1 MTSLTKIE
9 QMQLLAFIKTFINK
23 NIGENIKEEIAPIYF
38 KLEKEFKEE
47 WKKKGNN
54 ARRIIQEQFDHYK

>member
-9 QMQLLAFIKTFINK
+9 QMQLLAFIKTIINK
-23 NIGENIKEEIAPIYF
+23 DVGLNIKEEIAPIYY

-47 WKKKGNN
+47 WKNK
-54 ARRIIQEQFDHYK
+54 

>member
-1 MTSLTKIE
+1 MTNLTKME

-23 NIGENIKEEIAPIYF
+23 DVGENIRKDMVKIYF

-47 WKKKGNN
+47 WKNK
-54 ARRIIQEQFDHYK
+54 

>member
-1 MTSLTKIE
+1 MTNLTKIE

-47 WKKKGNN
+47 WKMK
-54 ARRIIQEQFDHYK
+54 

>member
-23 NIGENIKEEIAPIYF
+23 DIGENIKQDIALIYF

-47 WKKKGNN
+47 WKNK
-54 ARRIIQEQFDHYK
+54 

>member
-1 MTSLTKIE
+1 MTNLTKME

-38 KLEKEFKEE
+38 KLDREYKEN
-47 WKKKGNN
+47 G
-54 ARRIIQEQFDHYK
+54 